1 MRLSRWLGPSLIV
14 AGAAVLAVALA
25 QGEATLSLFVIFPVI
40 TAAGPWAGLGIL
52 LLVAGFFSLFLTLPL
67 WLGPSGTEPIEL
79 QSGIPPTATAPP
91 PPSGSP
97 RRWGGVVFLGPVPI
111 VFGSDAKVAKW
122 MFVVSAI
129 LFVALVVLT
138 IIALRGI

>member
-1 MRLSRWLGPSLIV
+1 MRLTRWIGPSLIV
-14 AGAAVLAVALA
+14 AGAAVLSVALT

-52 LLVAGFFSLFLTLPL
+52 LLVAGFFALFLTLPL
-67 WLGPSGTEPIEL
+67 WFAATGTESTEREPGTL
-79 QSGIPPTATAPP
+79 PSATRP
-91 PPSGSP
+91 PPSASP

-111 VFGSDAKVAKW
+111 VFGSDATVAKW
-122 MFVVSAI
+122 MILVSAL

-138 IIALRGI
+138 VIALRGI